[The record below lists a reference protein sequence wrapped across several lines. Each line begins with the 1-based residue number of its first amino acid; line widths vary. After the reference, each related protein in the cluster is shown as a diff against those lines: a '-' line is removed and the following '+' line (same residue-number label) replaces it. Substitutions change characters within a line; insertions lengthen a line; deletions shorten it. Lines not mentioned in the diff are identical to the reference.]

1 MSDGAYVCL
10 VLTIIK
16 QAHSILNL
24 LLGIV
29 KRIFQLCKLTK
40 ICNAIDAYK
49 NAYSAAKYLDETDST
64 DQESPGGPDTS
75 ESKLSLC
82 QRIMQTGMYIGQYAV
97 RVLSIVSMIL
107 LTISTLVI
115 ESCLGLFSI

>member
-16 QAHSILNL
+16 QAHAILNL

-29 KRIFQLCKLTK
+29 KRIFQICKLTK
-40 ICNAIDAYK
+40 ICNAIDAYR
-49 NAYSAAKYLDETDST
+49 NAYSAAKYLDETDSNG
-64 DQESPGGPDTS
+64 QESPDRPDISDS
-75 ESKLSLC
+75 ELNLC
-82 QRIMQTGMYIGQYAV
+82 KRFMQTGMYIGQYV
-97 RVLSIVSMIL
+97 VKVLSIASMIL

>member
-24 LLGIV
+24 LLGML
-29 KRIFQLCKLTK
+29 KRIFQICKLTK

-49 NAYSAAKYLDETDST
+49 NAYSAAKYLDETDSG
-64 DQESPGGPDTS
+64 ESPAVSDN
-75 ESKLSLC
+75 ELSIC
-82 QRIMQTGMYIGQYAV
+82 KRITQTGMYIGQYV
-97 RVLSIVSMIL
+97 VKVLSIASMIL

-115 ESCLGLFSI
+115 ESCLGLFSFSIYF